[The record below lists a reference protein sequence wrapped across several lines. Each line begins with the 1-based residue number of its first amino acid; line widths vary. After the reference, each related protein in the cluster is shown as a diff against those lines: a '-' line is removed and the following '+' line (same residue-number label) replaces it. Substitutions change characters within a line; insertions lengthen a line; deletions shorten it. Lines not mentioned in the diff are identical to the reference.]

1 MSKPINNTKL
11 LGSGIILALASSLCC
26 IGPLLALFGAAGGA
40 LSMFSWI
47 EPLRPYLML
56 VTALVLGLAFYRVYK
71 PGKKD
76 GCGCDTKKRPMQS
89 KAFLWIVTVI
99 SIGLFSFPYY
109 EPYFRNHTTAA
120 SSVKNTNLEQVI
132 LVIDG
137 MSCAACEGHVNEAVK
152 NEEGV
157 QEISTSYDEGR
168 STIKFDRTKTSRQQ
182 LAMIIENK
190 TGYKV
195 KK

>member
-71 PGKKD
+71 PVKKD
-76 GCGCDTKKRPMQS
+76 DCGCDTKKRPMQS
-89 KAFLWIVTVI
+89 QR
-99 SIGLFSFPYY
+99 
-109 EPYFRNHTTAA
+109 ER
-120 SSVKNTNLEQVI
+120 
-132 LVIDG
+132 
-137 MSCAACEGHVNEAVK
+137 
-152 NEEGV
+152 
-157 QEISTSYDEGR
+157 EISEFVDYGLLER
-168 STIKFDRTKTSRQQ
+168 
-182 LAMIIENK
+182 
-190 TGYKV
+190 
-195 KK
+195 